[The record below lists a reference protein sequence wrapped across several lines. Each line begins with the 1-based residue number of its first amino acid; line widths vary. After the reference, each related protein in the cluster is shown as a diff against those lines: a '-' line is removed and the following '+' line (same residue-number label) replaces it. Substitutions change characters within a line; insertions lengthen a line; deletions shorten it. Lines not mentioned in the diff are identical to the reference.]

1 MDLSPTQEC
10 QTNVQNQQ
18 PNNHEPIE
26 VQEPIKTK
34 ANNGEQEK
42 NLNKESQKSSK
53 RRNRERSR
61 KEKEDPM
68 TIVQNILSKTNYK
81 EANLS
86 QIVDQK
92 FRECPYYTS
101 ELKQQLQDV
110 NYASTV
116 GEVLDS
122 FSDVNIS
129 VLPDKF
135 EGCVNAN
142 PFSKPSLP
150 CLYQRPP
157 INRWKDKR
165 LRAKS
170 LRKNRENKINN

>member
-1 MDLSPTQEC
+1 MDSATTTEN

-18 PNNHEPIE
+18 PNN
-26 VQEPIKTK
+26 QEPISIQESIEIK

-42 NLNKESQKSSK
+42 NLDKKPQQSKK
-53 RRNRERSR
+53 RRNRERGR
-61 KEKEDPM
+61 KGEEGPM
-68 TIVQNILSKTNYK
+68 TIVGNILSKTNYK

-92 FRECPYYTS
+92 FRDCPDYAS
-101 ELKQQLQDV
+101 ELKEQMQGV
-110 NYASTV
+110 NYVSTV

-122 FSDVNIS
+122 FSGINIS

-135 EGCVNAN
+135 EGYVNAN
-142 PFSKPSLP
+142 PFSIPSLP

-157 INRWKDKR
+157 VSRWKDRR
-165 LRAKS
+165 LRAQAS
-170 LRKNRENKINN
+170 RRKR